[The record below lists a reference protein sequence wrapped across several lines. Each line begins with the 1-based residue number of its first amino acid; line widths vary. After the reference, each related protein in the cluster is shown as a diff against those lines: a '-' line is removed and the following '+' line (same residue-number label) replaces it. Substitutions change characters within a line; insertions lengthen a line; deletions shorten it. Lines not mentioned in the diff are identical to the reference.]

1 MRWNCLYLQASS
13 VLTLDINRHC
23 YCLVCS
29 NIVLTTAGGS
39 VLLKSALWV
48 RMHYLSLI
56 FRIGGLT
63 EEAQGIRWR
72 WDWSTFLA
80 NFNIKTEISPF
91 SRNATPG
98 TTREIGMKLMEPL
111 VSPAYVSEERDVI
124 LSGILCLVLPMSEYS
139 KRLSNLIKYE
149 EKSGVLTYFLLFGQA
164 VFTTLVD
171 SLNRFDDYGKNF
183 LQI

>member
-1 MRWNCLYLQASS
+1 
-13 VLTLDINRHC
+13 
-23 YCLVCS
+23 
-29 NIVLTTAGGS
+29 
-39 VLLKSALWV
+39 
-48 RMHYLSLI
+48 
-56 FRIGGLT
+56 
-63 EEAQGIRWR
+63 
-72 WDWSTFLA
+72 
-80 NFNIKTEISPF
+80 
-91 SRNATPG
+91 
-98 TTREIGMKLMEPL
+98 MKLMEPL